1 MVDAND
7 IDLALEL
14 LLELT
19 VFLAQPI
26 VLLLDLEVVLD
37 LLAGVLVPD
46 KLLIFELELLQLT
59 FNLGLLFREELDR
72 PQCLLHLN
80 LSLSKLVLDVFV
92 VLAYLLEAL
101 SVLLLDPKHVLDLLV
116 LQLHKLFQTFGFP
129 LKVTDL
135 SPELVLACLELMEA
149 LLEFG
154 FELRFLG

>member
-19 VFLAQPI
+19 VFLAQTI

-37 LLAGVLVPD
+37 LLAGVLVPN
-46 KLLIFELELLQLT
+46 KLLILELELLQLS

-72 PQCLLHLN
+72 PQRLLHLN

-101 SVLLLDPKHVLDLLV
+101 SILLLDPKHILDLLV
-116 LQLHKLFQTFGFP
+116 LQLHKLFQAFGLP
-129 LKVTDL
+129 L
-135 SPELVLACLELMEA
+135 
-149 LLEFG
+149 
-154 FELRFLG
+154 

>member
-7 IDLALEL
+7 IDLALEF
-14 LLELT
+14 LLELP
-19 VFLAQPI
+19 VFLAQPV
-26 VLLLDLEVVLD
+26 VLLLDLEVMLD
-37 LLAGVLVPD
+37 LLAGVLVPN
-46 KLLIFELELLQLT
+46 KLLILELQFLQFS

-72 PQCLLHLN
+72 PQRLLHLN

-92 VLAYLLEAL
+92 VLAYLLEVL
-101 SVLLLDPKHVLDLLV
+101 SILLLDPEHVLDLFV
-116 LQLHKLFQTFGFP
+116 LQLHKLFQAFGLP

-135 SPELVLACLELMEA
+135 SPEFVLACLELMET

>member
-19 VFLAQPI
+19 VFLAQTI

-46 KLLIFELELLQLT
+46 KLLILELELLQFS

-72 PQCLLHLN
+72 PQRLLHLN

-101 SVLLLDPKHVLDLLV
+101 SILLLDPKHILDLLV
-116 LQLHKLFQTFGFP
+116 LQLHKLFQAFGLP
-129 LKVTDL
+129 L
-135 SPELVLACLELMEA
+135 
-149 LLEFG
+149 
-154 FELRFLG
+154 

>member
-14 LLELT
+14 LLELP
-19 VFLAQPI
+19 VFLAQTI

-37 LLAGVLVPD
+37 LLAGVLVPN
-46 KLLIFELELLQLT
+46 KLLILELELLQFS

-72 PQCLLHLN
+72 PQRLLHLN

-101 SVLLLDPKHVLDLLV
+101 SILLLDPKHILDLLV
-116 LQLHKLFQTFGFP
+116 LQLHKLFQTFGLP
-129 LKVTDL
+129 L
-135 SPELVLACLELMEA
+135 
-149 LLEFG
+149 
-154 FELRFLG
+154 

>member
-19 VFLAQPI
+19 VFLAQTI

-46 KLLIFELELLQLT
+46 KLLIFELELLQLS

-72 PQCLLHLN
+72 PQRLLHLN

-92 VLAYLLEAL
+92 VKYLISL
-101 SVLLLDPKHVLDLLV
+101 
-116 LQLHKLFQTFGFP
+116 
-129 LKVTDL
+129 
-135 SPELVLACLELMEA
+135 
-149 LLEFG
+149 
-154 FELRFLG
+154 

>member
-14 LLELT
+14 LLELP
-19 VFLAQPI
+19 VFLTQTI

-37 LLAGVLVPD
+37 LLAGVLVPN
-46 KLLIFELELLQLT
+46 KLLILELELLQFS
-59 FNLGLLFREELDR
+59 FNLGLLFREEFDR
-72 PQCLLHLN
+72 PQRLLHLN

-101 SVLLLDPKHVLDLLV
+101 SILLLDPEHVLDLLV
-116 LQLHKLFQTFGFP
+116 LQLHKLFQALGLP